1 MTASS
6 AESGRQSDGKKIE
19 SKDKSKKGRVGGV
32 VWGGEA
38 REGREKK
45 QVCHRAIPPLD
56 MLPQKQMYGVNTAW
70 ITAPGRR
77 ITAV

>member
-6 AESGRQSDGKKIE
+6 AVSGRQSDRKKIE
-19 SKDKSKKGRVGGV
+19 SKDKSKNGRVGGV
-32 VWGGEA
+32 GG
-38 REGREKK
+38 RGEGGKK
-45 QVCHRAIPPLD
+45 KHVCHRAIPPLD